1 MWDRPC
7 VWDKEGRIRT
17 IFLHGDHPLIELSC
31 EAILFDMDGTLV
43 DSTLCDERIMGRWA
57 EKHGLDREFVL
68 QVYLGRR
75 TIDAIREVAP
85 HLNVEEEARGI
96 DAQELVEREGITE
109 VRGALHLLR
118 KLKPHQWAI
127 VTSASRALATF
138 RLGCAGLPL
147 PQLLVCGDD
156 VTNGKPDPEGYLK
169 AAHQLR
175 VSPARCLV
183 VEDTP
188 AGILAGR
195 SAGMNILALTTT
207 YAKEKLLGATSIAN
221 FNGVDFHLE
230 R

>member
-1 MWDRPC
+1 M
-7 VWDKEGRIRT
+7 
-17 IFLHGDHPLIELSC
+17 IELSC
-31 EAILFDMDGTLV
+31 DAILFDMDGTLV
-43 DSTLCDERIMGRWA
+43 DSTRCDERIMGRWA

-68 QVYLGRR
+68 QTSLGRR
-75 TIDAIREVAP
+75 TIDAIREAAP
-85 HLNVEEEARGI
+85 HLNIEEEARAI
-96 DAQELVEREGITE
+96 DAEELIERDGIME
-109 VRGALHLLR
+109 IQGAQHLLS

-147 PQLLVCGDD
+147 PQLLVCGDE

-195 SAGMNILALTTT
+195 RAGMNVLALTTT
-207 YAKEKLLGATSIAN
+207 YAPDKLLGATSIPN
-221 FNGVDFHLE
+221 FDAVEFHLE

>member
-1 MWDRPC
+1 VAADNF
-7 VWDKEGRIRT
+7 GRGT
-17 IFLHGDHPLIELSC
+17 AFPEFLHGDQPLIELSC

-68 QVYLGRR
+68 QVSLGRR
-75 TIDAIREVAP
+75 TIDAIRDAAP
-85 HLNVEEEARGI
+85 HLSVEEEARGI
-96 DAQELVEREGITE
+96 DAQELVERDGIVE
-109 VRGALHLLR
+109 VQGAQHLLR

-147 PQLLVCGDD
+147 PQLLVCGDE
-156 VTNGKPDPEGYLK
+156 VTNGKPDPEGYLQ

-195 SAGMNILALTTT
+195 RAGMNILALTTT
-207 YAKEKLLGATSIAN
+207 YAPEKLLGATSVAN
-221 FNGVDFHLE
+221 FDAVEFRLE

>member
-1 MWDRPC
+1 M
-7 VWDKEGRIRT
+7 
-17 IFLHGDHPLIELSC
+17 IELSC
-31 EAILFDMDGTLV
+31 GAILFDMDGTLV
-43 DSTLCDERIMGRWA
+43 DSTQCDEQIMGSWA

-68 QVYLGRR
+68 QVSLGRR
-75 TIDAIREVAP
+75 TIDAIREAAP

-109 VRGALHLLR
+109 IRGAQNLLR
-118 KLKPHQWAI
+118 RLKPHQWAI

-147 PQLLVCGDD
+147 PQLLVCGDE

-169 AAHQLR
+169 AAQQLG

-188 AGILAGR
+188 AGILTGR
-195 SAGMNILALTTT
+195 SAGMNILDLTTT
-207 YAKEKLLGATSIAN
+207 YAPEKLLGATTVPN
-221 FNGVDFHLE
+221 FEVVEFHLDT
-230 R
+230 

>member
-1 MWDRPC
+1 
-7 VWDKEGRIRT
+7 
-17 IFLHGDHPLIELSC
+17 
-31 EAILFDMDGTLV
+31 MDGTLV

-68 QVYLGRR
+68 QSSLGRR
-75 TIDAIREVAP
+75 TIDAIRDVAP
-85 HLNVEEEARGI
+85 HLNLEEEARAI
-96 DAQELVEREGITE
+96 DAEELVEREGILE
-109 VRGALHLLR
+109 VQGAQHLLR

-156 VTNGKPDPEGYLK
+156 VANGKPDPEGFLK
-169 AAHQLR
+169 AAHKLR

-195 SAGMNILALTTT
+195 RAGMNILALTTT
-207 YAKEKLLGATSIAN
+207 YAAEKLLGATNVAN
-221 FNGVDFHLE
+221 FDAVEFHLE

>member
-1 MWDRPC
+1 MN
-7 VWDKEGRIRT
+7 
-17 IFLHGDHPLIELSC
+17 GDQPLIELSC
-31 EAILFDMDGTLV
+31 DAILFDMDGTLV
-43 DSTLCDERIMGRWA
+43 DSTLCDKRIMGRWA

-68 QVYLGRR
+68 QASLGRR

-96 DAQELVEREGITE
+96 DAQELVEREGIME

-147 PQLLVCGDD
+147 PQLLVCGDE
-156 VTNGKPDPEGYLK
+156 VANGKPDPEGYLK

-195 SAGMNILALTTT
+195 RGGMNVLALTTT
-207 YAKEKLLGATSIAN
+207 YAPEKLLGATSVAN
-221 FNGVDFHLE
+221 FDAVEFHLE

>member
-1 MWDRPC
+1 M
-7 VWDKEGRIRT
+7 
-17 IFLHGDHPLIELSC
+17 IELSC

-43 DSTLCDERIMGRWA
+43 DSTPCDERIMGRWA

-68 QVYLGRR
+68 QVSLGRR
-75 TIDAIREVAP
+75 TIDAIREAAP

-156 VTNGKPDPEGYLK
+156 VANGKPDPEGYLK

-188 AGILAGR
+188 AGILAGLR
-195 SAGMNILALTTT
+195 AGMNILALTTT
-207 YAKEKLLGATSIAN
+207 YAPEKLLGATSVAN
-221 FNGVDFHLE
+221 FDAVVFHLK